1 MSKLGPK
8 EYNLDTITRGVIT
21 IVVIIGLYLLT
32 RRLSSVLLPFL
43 VSWIIAYLMNPLVS
57 FLQYKCRLKNRGL
70 SIVAAF
76 AVVAGVVAAIIAII
90 VPMISREVAVL
101 SDYIT
106 FYLETV
112 DTQKVLSFLPADL
125 QQEYVE
131 LLENLDVSKLMQ
143 DEKFMELVQKLM
155 PKVWSVVSGSVS
167 ALMGLAVVAICVL
180 YVIFILLDYESLTN
194 SWSSMIPLK
203 YRAAAESLM
212 SDLENGMNSYF
223 RGQATVASI
232 VGVLF
237 AVGFEIIGLPLGIL
251 IGLFIG
257 VLNMVPYLQTIG
269 IIPCVILGVLQA
281 AETGRSIWL
290 IFALIGIVFVVV
302 QLIQDMF
309 LTPKIMGDVT
319 GLHPAIIL
327 LALSIWGSLL
337 GIVGMIIALP
347 LTTLMISYYKRFIIG
362 DETFVSEEGG
372 SKVEGQRTKVKGEI
386 GESIGDFSS
395 EITVPEQDNK

>member
-1 MSKLGPK
+1 MSTKLGPK

-21 IVVIIGLYLLT
+21 IVIIIGLYLLT

-43 VSWIIAYLMNPLVS
+43 VSWIVAYMMNPLVS

-70 SIVAAF
+70 SILAAIVL
-76 AVVAGVVAAIIAII
+76 VVGIIAAIIATI
-90 VPMISREVAVL
+90 VPMISREMAVL
-101 SDYIT
+101 SDYIS

-112 DTQKVLSFLPADL
+112 NTQKVLSFLPVEW
-125 QQEYVE
+125 QQDYVE
-131 LLENLDVSKLMQ
+131 LLENMDFSRLMQ
-143 DEKFMELVQKLM
+143 DEKFMEMVQKLM
-155 PKVWSVVSGSVS
+155 PKLWAFLSGSVS

-180 YVIFILLDYESLTN
+180 YIIFILLDYEALTN

-203 YRAAAESLM
+203 YRTAAENLM

-223 RGQATVASI
+223 RGQATVAAI

-237 AVGFEIIGLPLGIL
+237 AIGFEIIGLPLGIL
-251 IGLFIG
+251 VGLFIG
-257 VLNMVPYLQTIG
+257 LLNMVPYLQTIG
-269 IIPCVILGVLQA
+269 IIPCALLGVLQA

-290 IFALIGIVFVVV
+290 IFLLIAVVFIVV
-302 QLIQDMF
+302 QLIQDMI
-309 LTPKIMGDVT
+309 LTPKIMGGVT

-362 DETFVSEEGG
+362 DETFISEAPTAIPEK
-372 SKVEGQRTKVKGEI
+372 SPEI
-386 GESIGDFSS
+386 PDLTQEENTLSD
-395 EITVPEQDNK
+395 